1 MIQWNIG
8 AGVAPSKLVDEI
20 SLSQHFECLGG
31 GITVQL
37 LQICGAPFA
46 KW

>member
-8 AGVAPSKLVDEI
+8 AGVEPSKLVGEI
-20 SLSQHFECLGG
+20 SHFRN
-31 GITVQL
+31 TSRVWVAVSMQL

-46 KW
+46 K